1 MSGASFE
8 QGEGRWQGSAE
19 VYDGDGRF
27 AGYGR
32 DARAIRRSLDGRTV
46 EVEVSF
52 TGPFRLSGRY
62 TITDFGHHRVYG
74 GPLNYGYAEALGDGL
89 IDANNYWPDI
99 GLSQRL
105 FLMVLPG
112 GDTQLSLA
120 MLSRGE
126 KPAYTVV
133 GEYSRGSGAD
143 PASAPGSTHDQSD
156 DPDAAPASTGSAHDR
171 SGSPPAGRR
180 AALLNRPGGWSGEL
194 NLVSADGSPAGTTH
208 YREQLE
214 ADDDGRAIVVSLAG
228 TGFTDEAEVRLRTD
242 GCHRWTGS
250 ADNPASQHQ
259 TEPARHS
266 EDGGPDRERT
276 RPGTEHDS
284 ADDDPSE
291 GRSRA
296 DAVGSESLWGG
307 RALSGSLLFNV
318 GLRLWRREVARLDG
332 SCKGVLH
339 TWYRGGT
346 RLGAAH
352 GVLHF
357 SPADSAVSDG

>member
-19 VYDGDGRF
+19 VYDGEGRF

-52 TGPFRLSGRY
+52 TGPFRLAGRY
-62 TITDFGHHRVYG
+62 TITDHGDHRVYG

-89 IDANNYWPDI
+89 IDADNYWPDI
-99 GLSQRL
+99 GLSQRF

-112 GDTQLSLA
+112 GGTQLSLA
-120 MLSRGE
+120 LLSRGE

-143 PASAPGSTHDQSD
+143 GAFAPGSTHDQRD
-156 DPDAAPASTGSAHDR
+156 DPS
-171 SGSPPAGRR
+171 AGRG
-180 AALLNRPGGWSGEL
+180 AALLDRPGTWSGDL
-194 NLVSADGSPAGTTH
+194 TLVGGDGAPAGITR
-208 YREQLE
+208 YEEQVAVE
-214 ADDDGRAIVVSLAG
+214 GDGRELAVSLTG
-228 TGFTDEAEVRLRTD
+228 TGFTDDAAARFHTD
-242 GCHRWTGS
+242 GHHRWTDRAGTEDLQPDS
-250 ADNPASQHQ
+250 A
-259 TEPARHS
+259 PARHS
-266 EDGGPDRERT
+266 EDSGSDRERT
-276 RPGTEHDS
+276 RPGTEHGSDP
-284 ADDDPSE
+284 ADPPE
-291 GRSRA
+291 GWSRGG
-296 DAVGSESLWGG
+296 AVGSESVWGG
-307 RALSGSLLFNV
+307 RALSGSLLFSD

-339 TWYRGGT
+339 TWHQGGA
-346 RLGAAH
+346 RLGAAY

-357 SPADSAVSDG
+357 SPAD